1 MVDGSYLFIVFL
13 QWKKHSF
20 TLVDGKRI
28 GEEPE
33 NNVYWHLKIM
43 MQQNCMYHFIHISIL
58 PLSLFFLFLQE
69 KRQGANREREFH
81 PKINLWTILTKV
93 GWDKKIVDQH
103 ISGKSS
109 DNNILPKN
117 FVVLSDYLIIGAF
130 SGIGLVE
137 KGNGYITVFFI
148 QIFGPTSYL
157 NMIMPSKNVFFLLYF
172 HKMVAQ
178 SKKSL

>member
-1 MVDGSYLFIVFL
+1 M
-13 QWKKHSF
+13 
-20 TLVDGKRI
+20 
-28 GEEPE
+28 
-33 NNVYWHLKIM
+33 
-43 MQQNCMYHFIHISIL
+43 
-58 PLSLFFLFLQE
+58 
-69 KRQGANREREFH
+69 
-81 PKINLWTILTKV
+81 
-93 GWDKKIVDQH
+93 DQH